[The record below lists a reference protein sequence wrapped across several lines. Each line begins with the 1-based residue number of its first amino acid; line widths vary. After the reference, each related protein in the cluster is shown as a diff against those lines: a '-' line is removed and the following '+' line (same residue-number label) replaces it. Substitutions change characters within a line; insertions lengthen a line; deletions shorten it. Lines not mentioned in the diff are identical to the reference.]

1 MIPLADLFA
10 VLGIAGG
17 AALAVALAGA
27 AALAAVRRR
36 SIAAGLTVL
45 VLTVVGAG
53 AAASSATA
61 VAMFLSAHDLRVVL
75 VVVGVAAAVGTAGAL
90 LLTRRLVAGIRDVAD
105 LAQSLAE
112 EGPVVA
118 PPGPLPAE
126 LAALARD
133 LVTAGTRLQEA
144 RERERAL
151 EGSRREL
158 VGWVS
163 HDLRTPLAGLRAM
176 AEALEDGVVAEP
188 DEVAEYHRRI
198 RRETERLTAMVDDL
212 FELSRLHAGTLPLT
226 PVPTVLADLVSDAIA
241 TARPVARAE
250 GVRLVGSAGGD
261 GARLLCAASLSR
273 VVSNLVANAVR
284 HTPPGGTVTVE
295 GDTSDEGEA
304 WIAVADECGGIPEAD
319 MARIFDVGFRGTRV
333 RSPGDGGGGGLGL
346 SIARGLVEA
355 TGGRIDVVN
364 HDAGCRFTVHLPA
377 PAAVPGR
384 LLSAA
389 E

>member
-1 MIPLADLFA
+1 
-10 VLGIAGG
+10 
-17 AALAVALAGA
+17 
-27 AALAAVRRR
+27 
-36 SIAAGLTVL
+36 
-45 VLTVVGAG
+45 
-53 AAASSATA
+53 
-61 VAMFLSAHDLRVVL
+61 MFLSAHDLRVLL

-112 EGPVVA
+112 EGPVAA

-126 LAALARD
+126 LSALARD
-133 LVTAGTRLQEA
+133 LVTAGERLQDA
-144 RERERAL
+144 RERERTL

-188 DEVAEYHRRI
+188 DEVAEYYRRI

-212 FELSRLHAGTLPLT
+212 FELSRLHAGTLRLT
-226 PVPTVLADLVSDAIA
+226 PAPTVLADLVSDAVA

-250 GVRLVGSAGGD
+250 GVRLAAAASSE
-261 GARLLCAASLSR
+261 GARLLCAPSLSR
-273 VVSNLVANAVR
+273 VLSNLMANAVR
-284 HTPPGGTVTVE
+284 HTPQGGTVTVE
-295 GDTSDEGEA
+295 GGASEGEV

-319 MARIFDVGFRGTRV
+319 IGRVFDVGFRGTPV

-346 SIARGLVEA
+346 SIARGFVEA

-364 HDAGCRFTVHLPA
+364 RDGGCRFTVHLPA

-384 LLSAA
+384 LLSTA

>member
-1 MIPLADLFA
+1 VIPLRDL
-10 VLGIAGG
+10 VTVVGIAGG

-36 SIAAGLTVL
+36 RIAAGLTVL

-53 AAASSATA
+53 AAASIATA
-61 VAMFLSAHDLRVVL
+61 VAMFLSTHDLRVLL

-90 LLTRRLVAGIRDVAD
+90 LLTRRLVGGIGDVAAV
-105 LAQSLAE
+105 AQSLAE

-118 PPGPLPAE
+118 PAGPLPAE
-126 LAALARD
+126 LAALAGD
-133 LVTAGTRLQEA
+133 LVIAGTRLQEA

-176 AEALEDGVVAEP
+176 AEALEDGVVAAP
-188 DEVAEYHRRI
+188 DEVGEYYRRI
-198 RRETERLTAMVDDL
+198 RWETDRLTAMVDDL

-226 PVPTVLADLVSDAIA
+226 PVPTVLADLISDAVA

-250 GVRLVGSAGGD
+250 GVRLVGAASGG

-273 VVSNLVANAVR
+273 VMSNLVTNAVR
-284 HTPPGGTVTVE
+284 HTPSGGTVTVE
-295 GDTSDEGEA
+295 GGDSDGGA
-304 WIAVADECGGIPEAD
+304 VWIAVADECGGIPEAD
-319 MARIFDVGFRGTRV
+319 MPRLFDVGFRGTRV
-333 RSPGDGGGGGLGL
+333 RSPHEGGGGGLGL
-346 SIARGLVEA
+346 SIARGFVEA
-355 TGGRIDVVN
+355 TGGSIDVIN
-364 HDAGCRFTVHLPA
+364 RDGGCRFTVRLSA
-377 PAAVPGR
+377 PVVPTPV
-384 LLSAA
+384 LSAA
-389 E
+389 D

>member
-1 MIPLADLFA
+1 VIPLAEVFT

-61 VAMFLSAHDLRVVL
+61 VAMFLSAHDLRVLL

-90 LLTRRLVAGIRDVAD
+90 LLTRRLVGGIRDVAD
-105 LAQSLAE
+105 LAQSLAV
-112 EGPVVA
+112 EGPVAA

-133 LVTAGTRLQEA
+133 LVIAGERLQEA

-226 PVPTVLADLVSDAIA
+226 PVPTVLADLVSDAVA
-241 TARPVARAE
+241 TARPVARAR
-250 GVRLVGSAGGD
+250 GVRLAAAARGH
-261 GARLLCAASLSR
+261 GARLICATSLSR
-273 VVSNLVANAVR
+273 VLSNLVANAVR
-284 HTPPGGTVTVE
+284 HTPSGGTVTVE
-295 GDTSDEGEA
+295 GGESGA
-304 WIAVADECGGIPEAD
+304 EVWIAVADECGGIPEAD
-319 MARIFDVGFRGTRV
+319 LGRIFDVGFRGTPV
-333 RSPGDGGGGGLGL
+333 RSPGDGRGGGLGL
-346 SIARGLVEA
+346 SIARELVEA
-355 TGGRIDVVN
+355 TGGSIDVVN
-364 HDAGCRFTVHLPA
+364 VDGGCRFTVHLPA